1 LTEPSKKAVAI
12 RAAIR
17 GLSAL
22 VLSGQ
27 LGGVLDQ
34 PDRVA
39 QLEATVVDLIE
50 CGLERPRAARSTCG
64 HQDSCRE
71 ERMGDRLKEKV
82 ALVSGAGSSGPG
94 WGNGKATA
102 VLFAREGARVLA
114 ADINLDAAVE
124 TKRIIE
130 REGGICEAVAGNVSL
145 AENVAAMVDACI
157 AAFGRIDVLHN
168 NVGIVEVGGP
178 VETTEDSWDRV
189 NDVNLKSMFLT
200 CRQVLPHMERQ
211 GKGAIVNIASVSGI
225 RWLGVPYISYAAT
238 KAAVIQFTRVIALQ
252 YARSGIRANSIL
264 PGMMNTPMVHA
275 AGVVAAYGGSAE
287 EMVRRRD
294 EQCPMG
300 RMGDAWDVAY
310 AALFLASDEAKYIT
324 GAELVVD
331 GGLTVNCV

>member
-1 LTEPSKKAVAI
+1 
-12 RAAIR
+12 
-17 GLSAL
+17 
-22 VLSGQ
+22 
-27 LGGVLDQ
+27 
-34 PDRVA
+34 
-39 QLEATVVDLIE
+39 
-50 CGLERPRAARSTCG
+50 
-64 HQDSCRE
+64 
-71 ERMGDRLKEKV
+71 MGDRLKEKV

-102 VLFAREGARVLA
+102 VLFAREGAKVLA

-145 AENVAAMVDACI
+145 AEDVAAIVDACT

-200 CRQVLPHMERQ
+200 CRQVLPLMERQ
-211 GKGAIVNIASVSGI
+211 RKGAIVNIASVSGI

-275 AGVVAAYGGSAE
+275 PGVIAAYGGSAE

-324 GAELVVD
+324 GTELVVD

>member
-1 LTEPSKKAVAI
+1 
-12 RAAIR
+12 
-17 GLSAL
+17 
-22 VLSGQ
+22 
-27 LGGVLDQ
+27 
-34 PDRVA
+34 
-39 QLEATVVDLIE
+39 
-50 CGLERPRAARSTCG
+50 
-64 HQDSCRE
+64 
-71 ERMGDRLKEKV
+71 MGDRLKEKV

-114 ADINLDAAVE
+114 ADINLDAALE

-145 AENVAAMVDACI
+145 AEDVAAMVDACI
-157 AAFGRIDVLHN
+157 SAFGRIDVLHN

-178 VETTEDSWDRV
+178 IETTEDSWDRV
-189 NDVNLKSMFLT
+189 NDVNLKSMFMT
-200 CRQVLPHMERQ
+200 CKQALPHMERQ

-264 PGMMNTPMVHA
+264 PGMMSTPMVHA
-275 AGVVAAYGGSAE
+275 PGVIAAYGGSAE